1 MGAYCL
7 RDGMSSLWRM
17 HVECIYI
24 YIYIYERERE
34 SVCVSVYVR
43 VFIYG
48 CVTYGDTSLLFDS
61 DCGVLLP
68 LVCAPLFSFHV
79 NVC

>member
-1 MGAYCL
+1 
-7 RDGMSSLWRM
+7 
-17 HVECIYI
+17 
-24 YIYIYERERE
+24 
-34 SVCVSVYVR
+34 
-43 VFIYG
+43 
-48 CVTYGDTSLLFDS
+48 VTYGDTSLLFDS